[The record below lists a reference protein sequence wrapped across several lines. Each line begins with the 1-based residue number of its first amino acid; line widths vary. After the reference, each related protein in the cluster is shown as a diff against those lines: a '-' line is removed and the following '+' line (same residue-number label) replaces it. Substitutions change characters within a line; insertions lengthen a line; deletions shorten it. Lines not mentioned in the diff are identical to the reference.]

1 MVYTRDFPLAGE
13 NSYEGNSISKLGDRT
28 GKKYTQKE
36 NSKGDN
42 NPNKQNKYNEVLSYE
57 KETSNPN
64 LLYELAYAK
73 LFTNQAKGGLEYINK
88 ALEIENDDKFLFL
101 KNQVGTKFK
110 RIILIGDAEPHPTP
124 RKSGKYSK
132 EFVQS
137 LADAKKIKINAILLP
152 KD

>member
-1 MVYTRDFPLAGE
+1 MDF
-13 NSYEGNSISKLGDRT
+13 SIKT
-28 GKKYTQKE
+28 T
-36 NSKGDN
+36 
-42 NPNKQNKYNEVLSYE
+42 
-57 KETSNPN
+57 
-64 LLYELAYAK
+64 A
-73 LFTNQAKGGLEYINK
+73 
-88 ALEIENDDKFLFL
+88 
-101 KNQVGTKFK
+101 FK